1 MDGRSNVKMKTQAHR
16 ARCWRASHAAEGSL
30 ADKGKMDTLARIK
43 MYRFYSPKPTTERMK
58 RFCPSN
64 RGHKELLPTD
74 MKRTDSLVAATR
86 DLSKHLG
93 KQLFKWLMNYH
104 HGNSEK
110 KKPGKRRANLAS
122 KMAVSHS
129 STTAG
134 VFVCQPCWAANSPTH
149 PMLLFPD
156 LSTLPHGNNERLP
169 VSILVVAQTQAAPE
183 SPSVA
188 EHLDERCWA
197 HSVDPK

>member
-1 MDGRSNVKMKTQAHR
+1 MEIQEK
-16 ARCWRASHAAEGSL
+16 
-30 ADKGKMDTLARIK
+30 
-43 MYRFYSPKPTTERMK
+43 
-58 RFCPSN
+58 
-64 RGHKELLPTD
+64 
-74 MKRTDSLVAATR
+74 
-86 DLSKHLG
+86 
-93 KQLFKWLMNYH
+93 
-104 HGNSEK
+104 K